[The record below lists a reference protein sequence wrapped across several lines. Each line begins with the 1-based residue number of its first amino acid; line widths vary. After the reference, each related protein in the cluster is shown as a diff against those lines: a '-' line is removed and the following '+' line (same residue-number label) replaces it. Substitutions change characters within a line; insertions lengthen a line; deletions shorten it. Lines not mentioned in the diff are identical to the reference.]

1 MGRSGLY
8 LPLLLRI
15 LHNLHG
21 LLILGAI
28 VTGFWVYN
36 TYDGRFG
43 KLPLPPGTGAID
55 LHGTIAV
62 GFFFLLPIF
71 ALYSFH
77 VGQHR
82 LIQANSLSQA
92 AQVKQTN
99 SRYSQHQIV
108 NTGLLLAA
116 VFAAISGRMMQERWL
131 PNGDI
136 NQPWYLV
143 HLTAWLV
150 MVICVAVH
158 LLMVARVGGVA
169 LVQAM
174 VSLRSRPDDR
184 PRNWLKQWQTWWQ
197 QRSRSSSQKQ

>member
-43 KLPLPPGTGAID
+43 KLLLPPGNGAID

-62 GFFFLLPIF
+62 GFFFLLPVF

-77 VGQHR
+77 LGQHR

-92 AQVKQTN
+92 AQLQQAS

-108 NTGLLLAA
+108 NTILLLAA
-116 VFAAISGRMMQERWL
+116 VLAAISGRMMQERWL
-131 PNGDI
+131 PNGDL
-136 NQPWYLV
+136 NQPWYLA
-143 HLTAWLV
+143 HLIAWLV
-150 MVICVAVH
+150 MVMAVALH
-158 LLMVARVGGVA
+158 LLMVARVGGSA
-169 LVQAM
+169 L
-174 VSLRSRPDDR
+174 LRALFSVGARSDDR
-184 PRNWLKQWQTWWQ
+184 PANWIKQWQNWWQ
-197 QRSRSSSQKQ
+197 QRSQSSREP

>member
-1 MGRSGLY
+1 MARSGLY

-43 KLPLPPGTGAID
+43 KLPLPPGNGAID

-62 GFFFLLPIF
+62 GFFFLLPVF

-77 VGQHR
+77 AGQHR
-82 LIQANSLSQA
+82 LIQANSLSQS
-92 AQVKQTN
+92 AQIQHSS

-108 NTGLLLAA
+108 NTALLLAA

-131 PNGDI
+131 PNGDL
-136 NQPWYLV
+136 NQPWYVV
-143 HLTAWLV
+143 HLIAWVV
-150 MVICVAVH
+150 MVIAVALH

-169 LVQAM
+169 LFQAM
-174 VSLRSRPDDR
+174 LSVRSRPDDR
-184 PRNWLKQWQTWWQ
+184 PKTWIKQAQNWWQ
-197 QRSRSSSQKQ
+197 QRSQSSREP

>member
-28 VTGFWVYN
+28 ATGFWVYN

-43 KLPLPPGTGAID
+43 KLPLPPGNGAID

-62 GFFFLLPIF
+62 GFFFLLPVF

-82 LIQANSLSQA
+82 LIQANSFSQA
-92 AQVKQTN
+92 AQLQQTS
-99 SRYSQHQIV
+99 SRYSQHQII
-108 NTGLLLAA
+108 NTALLLAA
-116 VFAAISGRMMQERWL
+116 VLAAISGRLMQERWL
-131 PNGDI
+131 PNGEL

-143 HLTAWLV
+143 HLIAWLV
-150 MVICVAVH
+150 MVIAVALH
-158 LLMVARVGGVA
+158 LLMVARVGGAA
-169 LVQAM
+169 LFQAM
-174 VSLRSRPDDR
+174 LSVRSRPDDR
-184 PRNWLKQWQTWWQ
+184 PNTWIKQGQAWWQ
-197 QRSRSSSQKQ
+197 QWSSKER